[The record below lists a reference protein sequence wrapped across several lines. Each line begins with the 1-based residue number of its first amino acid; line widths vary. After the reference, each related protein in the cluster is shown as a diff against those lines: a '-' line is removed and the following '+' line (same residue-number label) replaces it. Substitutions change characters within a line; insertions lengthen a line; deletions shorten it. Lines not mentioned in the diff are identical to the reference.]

1 MIGKAGIQ
9 GKMKKISDCSQKGP
23 FSRQAIHCLC
33 CDLTLPLSF
42 TPHPA
47 VCHPVRQPAV
57 SSVYPAPTGENAGD
71 KEKKLYYNEENQS
84 SDVTGKDEKQMR
96 TVQVSE
102 ITENIK
108 EMCIEANHTLTED
121 MEQALNHAV
130 TKEQAALGKQVLG
143 QLQENLRIARE
154 DTIPIC
160 QGYRNGSGFYGNRPG
175 CPFRR
180 RGA

>member
-1 MIGKAGIQ
+1 M
-9 GKMKKISDCSQKGP
+9 
-23 FSRQAIHCLC
+23 
-33 CDLTLPLSF
+33 LPLSF
-42 TPHPA
+42 APHPA
-47 VCHPVRQPAV
+47 VHHPVRHPEI

-160 QGYRNGSGFYGNRPG
+160 QDTGMAVVFMEIGQDVHFEGGALEDAVNEGIRQIEEISNSEMSKLTGGLGIPG
-175 CPFRR
+175 L
-180 RGA
+180 